1 MYRIQTILTCI
12 LMILLF
18 CNCKS
23 KNDQKEIDKKI
34 VLSTDQK
41 IVKYP
46 LDSTKYILDTVIQN
60 IKLKEDT
67 YSLYFYRDRFDEKKI
82 SYKKNEAPYII
93 ESPVTVVMT
102 NKLDSIV
109 FKETYK
115 AENEITKCME
125 YLAYSTITVNK
136 SPNNIYLKFKY
147 NDGAGTPNDW
157 FNTFM
162 ITEKNGKLESKKIFV
177 SSQFSLNA
185 LNTNEN
191 EIILL
196 EGAWNPLEYEDRAS
210 NHKYTIIK
218 YSFIDGEVRKK
229 ELGKTKFKY
238 ASSFDEKG
246 ADAILMDIS
255 LKEPNL
261 LKGIK
266 VNEFRDFN
274 HSLN

>member
-12 LMILLF
+12 LMTLLF

-93 ESPVTVVMT
+93 ESPVTFVMT
-102 NKLDSIV
+102 NKFDSVV

-125 YLAYSTITVNK
+125 YLAYTTITVNK

-147 NDGAGTPNDW
+147 NDGSGAPNDW
-157 FNTFM
+157 FNTFI
-162 ITEKNGKLESKKIFV
+162 ITEVNGKLQSKKLFTFG
-177 SSQFSLNA
+177 QLSLNA
-185 LNTNEN
+185 VNINDKETILLNGIWNFDEN
-191 EIILL
+191 EIRDS
-196 EGAWNPLEYEDRAS
+196 PHRY
-210 NHKYTIIK
+210 KIIK
-218 YSFIDGEVRKK
+218 YTTIDNKIIASEIGT
-229 ELGKTKFKY
+229 TKFKY

-246 ADAILMDIS
+246 ADAILMDIN